1 LPKQKSEELTLRKK
15 IFATGKTGTIGKCLG
30 KSATGLELDLLK
42 VSKCKEDLGESILI
56 HLASIIKPDEIKYDR
71 RLAEVVNVDGTLQL
85 AEKALADGCTR
96 FVFASTS
103 HVYASKKSS
112 IKEYD
117 SISPSSEYA
126 RQKREAEIG
135 LLRIFSKDLSRLLI
149 MRIFSVL
156 GLSMKE
162 YTLGGT
168 ANRILRG
175 EKNIL
180 IRNSSD
186 IRDFMTPE
194 QVARAI
200 LSISKNEK
208 ISEPILNLC
217 TGRPSTVKHAVSLLL
232 REQLREDLDTHFL
245 PGFSKVPALV
255 GDNSLLRKYI
265 TIESKF
271 MLNT

>member
-1 LPKQKSEELTLRKK
+1 MREK

-30 KSATGLELDLLK
+30 ESVSELELDLLK
-42 VSKCKEDLGESILI
+42 VSDCKVDLGQRTII
-56 HLASIIKPDEIKYDR
+56 HLASVVEARKIQVNR
-71 RLAEVVNVDGTLQL
+71 SLAEAVNVDGTLKL

-112 IKEYD
+112 IREFD
-117 SISPSSEYA
+117 SISPASEYA
-126 RQKREAEIG
+126 QQKRDAEIG
-135 LLRIFSKDLSRLLI
+135 LLKIFSKDLSRLLI
-149 MRIFSVL
+149 MRIFSVI

-162 YTLGGT
+162 YTLGGA
-168 ANRILRG
+168 ANRILRD
-175 EKNIL
+175 EKNIF

-194 QVARAI
+194 QVASA
-200 LSISKNEK
+200 LLEVSKNET

-217 TGRPSTVKHAVSLLL
+217 TGKPSTVEHAVRKLIGEKSKM
-232 REQLREDLDTHFL
+232 DLDTFFL
-245 PGFSKVPALV
+245 PGFSKTPVFV
-255 GDNSLLRKYI
+255 GDNSLIRKYI

-271 MLNT
+271 

>member
-1 LPKQKSEELTLRKK
+1 MQEK
-15 IFATGKTGTIGKCLG
+15 IIATGKTGTIGKYLG
-30 KSATGLELDLLK
+30 ESASGLELNLLK
-42 VSKCKEDLGESILI
+42 VSECKVDLSESILI
-56 HLASIIKPDEIKYDR
+56 HLASVVEPREIQNKR
-71 RLAEVVNVDGTLQL
+71 SLAEAVNVDGTLRL

-96 FVFASTS
+96 FVFASTG
-103 HVYASKKSS
+103 HVYASTRTS
-112 IKEYD
+112 IREFD
-117 SISPSSEYA
+117 SISPTSEYA
-126 RQKREAEIG
+126 QQKREAEIG
-135 LLRIFSKDLSRLLI
+135 LLKIFSKDLSRLLI
-149 MRIFSVL
+149 MRIFSVI

-175 EKNIL
+175 EKNIF

-194 QVARAI
+194 QVASA
-200 LSISKNEK
+200 LLEVSKKET

-217 TGRPSTVKHAVSLLL
+217 TGKPSTVEHAVRKLLG
-232 REQLREDLDTHFL
+232 EQSKMELDSFFL
-245 PGFSKVPALV
+245 PGFSKTPSFV

-271 MLNT
+271 